1 MAHRVLG
8 GYAIRTAGRRLGR
21 VPGWSHMVFPTYN
34 GCLRGIEAVAQGVL
48 SYNLW
53 VEQGGG
59 VKGTRC

>member
-1 MAHRVLG
+1 
-8 GYAIRTAGRRLGR
+8 
-21 VPGWSHMVFPTYN
+21 MVFPTYN